1 MASKLYLGETHS
13 ELVQKFNELVDE
25 FKSYLP
31 LSGGTLTG
39 NVLLSNSNAQGSQPN
54 LKWKTINS
62 KTPYVGYCTG
72 STDGTFMIASIG
84 GTTYTTGLS
93 IGGSSGN
100 LLWKGTKVAT
110 TSDIPTA
117 LKNPNALKFGSKTYD
132 GSSAQTITASDIGAN
147 VTVTQKLTSGTEIG
161 SIKVGSTTTKL
172 YAPTGSVSGN
182 YLPLSGGTMTGDIT
196 YDYADGRYRKIGFL
210 DPEVSGYIEF
220 DGGYGSLSLI
230 SRDRISLESSYVY
243 IKGLISAIAPANV
256 SGKEQVKAWFNTA
269 NGGRVGFGKEA
280 TNSGT
285 GIFFDQVKGTR
296 RLNFFANST
305 AGEMVW
311 EQPEANSGLYFDV
324 NNVFFREANNVQFT
338 KLQSAGYLYTDSSGY
353 LKKGTFATQNAAG
366 LMTAADK
373 RKLDGIGANTIKS
386 LSISGKTIT
395 YTKGDGTTGT
405 LTTQDTVYTLPVA
418 TSSAK
423 GGIKIGYTERG
434 ANIPLRLLS
443 EKGYV
448 SLTKSA
454 VISAIGNGTA
464 TSLYNGLPTAGS
476 NFTVTNI
483 SSYRYLIIGI
493 IDNNNN
499 YIVNMLPTNYVK
511 TLNSS
516 SKKICVADDTSYATF
531 WYVSNTSFRLNSIY
545 SYVSKVVVLGV
556 N

>member
-1 MASKLYLGETHS
+1 MSLNLSSTILDLIKSVNDVTETFVSRNGSSMYGSLSPYNNKGASLGTS
-13 ELVQKFNELVDE
+13 SKQWNTI
-25 FKSYLP
+25 Y
-31 LSGGTLTG
+31 GGTIYENGTS
-39 NVLLSNSNAQGSQPN
+39 LSNKYG
-54 LKWKTINS
+54 
-62 KTPYVGYCTG
+62 
-72 STDGTFMIASIG
+72 
-84 GTTYTTGLS
+84 
-93 IGGSSGN
+93 
-100 LLWKGTKVAT
+100 
-110 TSDIPTA
+110 
-117 LKNPNALKFGSKTYD
+117 
-132 GSSAQTITASDIGAN
+132 

-182 YLPLSGGTMTGDIT
+182 YLPLLGGTMTGDIKFNT
-196 YDYADGRYRKIGFL
+196 GTDEDTKKIGTENGL
-210 DPEVSGYIEF
+210 AYIDFE
-220 DGGYGSLSLI
+220 GGYGTLNLFAFDGIVLDSSNVFIKGDQGDSSLSLDGRGI
-230 SRDRISLESSYVY
+230 TINADYTQNGNITLSAKQGV
-243 IKGLISAIAPANV
+243 ISATAPTNV
-256 SGKEQVKAWFNTA
+256 SGQEQVTAWFNTA

-285 GIFFDQVKGTR
+285 GIFFDQVSGTR
-296 RLNFFANST
+296 RLNFRASST

-324 NNVFFREANNVQFT
+324 NNVFFRKANNVQFT

-386 LSISGKTIT
+386 LSASGTTIT

-405 LTTQDTVYTLPVA
+405 LTTQDKYVKQAHIADNRPVSLALLPDNTDQEINSTVFKNTRLYAVPATGALYA
-418 TSSAK
+418 TSFYENGTA
-423 GGIKIGYTERG
+423 
-434 ANIPLRLLS
+434 LS
-443 EKGYV
+443 SKYA
-448 SLTKSA
+448 LKSS
-454 VISAIGNGTA
+454 VGNGTA

-545 SYVSKVVVLGV
+545 SYVAKVVVLGV